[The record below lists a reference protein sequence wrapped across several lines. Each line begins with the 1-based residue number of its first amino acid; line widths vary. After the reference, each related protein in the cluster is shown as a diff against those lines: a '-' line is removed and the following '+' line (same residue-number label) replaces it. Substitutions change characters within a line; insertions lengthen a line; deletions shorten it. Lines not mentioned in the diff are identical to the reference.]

1 MNSLKNLLPYI
12 KPYRWHLLVVILS
25 TLGITATGLV
35 NPWLVRNLIQIVRVE
50 EGNLSAAADSVIWLT
65 FWLIVTYLLRG
76 GFRYLASYIAHI
88 MAWSFVSDLRVMLY
102 GHLQK
107 LSPRYYAD
115 RQTGDI
121 LTRVISDTRDIE
133 PLLAHYI
140 PDMIVNTLLLAGVAL
155 ILFSLNPTLALLT
168 LIPIPFLALAA
179 RKLGSRMDGAFRA
192 AARGLGMLSSVVQD
206 NISGIKEIQIFTQEE
221 REFGRVSELSQRN
234 TRDRLYALKLQ
245 AILVP
250 TFELLAGVGLIIVV
264 WFGGH
269 TAIQGGLAV
278 EDLVAFVLYLN
289 IFYQPVTLFAQMN
302 EMLQVAIAGVE
313 RVHEVM
319 DIPPDV
325 ADAPDAVDPGRLQGE
340 IILSKVRFDYV
351 EGIDTLKDIS
361 LTVKPGQTLAL
372 VGPTGAGKS
381 TISSLIPR
389 FYDVTEGQVKID
401 GLDVRQIKLEALR
414 RNISMVRQ
422 DVFLFNGT
430 VRENIRYSK
439 PHATDEEIVAAAKI
453 ANAHHFID
461 SLMEGYDTQIGE
473 RGLKLSGGQKQRLAI
488 ARAVLKDAPILILDE
503 ATSSVDPETEIE
515 IQEALQQ
522 LMKGKTSI
530 VIAHRL
536 STIRN
541 ADLIAVVD
549 DGRIVEAGSHAHLLA
564 EDGLYHRLYR
574 ANVAV

>member
-1 MNSLKNLLPYI
+1 
-12 KPYRWHLLVVILS
+12 
-25 TLGITATGLV
+25 
-35 NPWLVRNLIQIVRVE
+35 
-50 EGNLSAAADSVIWLT
+50 
-65 FWLIVTYLLRG
+65 
-76 GFRYLASYIAHI
+76 
-88 MAWSFVSDLRVMLY
+88 
-102 GHLQK
+102 
-107 LSPRYYAD
+107 
-115 RQTGDI
+115 
-121 LTRVISDTRDIE
+121 
-133 PLLAHYI
+133 
-140 PDMIVNTLLLAGVAL
+140 
-155 ILFSLNPTLALLT
+155 
-168 LIPIPFLALAA
+168 
-179 RKLGSRMDGAFRA
+179 
-192 AARGLGMLSSVVQD
+192 
-206 NISGIKEIQIFTQEE
+206 
-221 REFGRVSELSQRN
+221 
-234 TRDRLYALKLQ
+234 
-245 AILVP
+245 
-250 TFELLAGVGLIIVV
+250 
-264 WFGGH
+264 
-269 TAIQGGLAV
+269 
-278 EDLVAFVLYLN
+278 
-289 IFYQPVTLFAQMN
+289 
-302 EMLQVAIAGVE
+302 
-313 RVHEVM
+313 
-319 DIPPDV
+319 
-325 ADAPDAVDPGRLQGE
+325 
-340 IILSKVRFDYV
+340 
-351 EGIDTLKDIS
+351 
-361 LTVKPGQTLAL
+361 LAL